1 MTAQPSAR
9 PLATA
14 STADTKTAL
23 STSSKVG
30 AQQSDSNQQSDSK
43 VQGHEDAHSQNT
55 VGNSMAVYTEVSQE
69 DLEPW
74 LTPYKLGTLVDFQ
87 GVSEGVENTNFRL
100 NIEQQGKTTAFFLTL
115 FERHTLEE
123 APYFIELLQH
133 LKLQGV
139 KVAAPLEDS
148 HGQSLRP
155 LKGKPAVL
163 MPCVEGHHPDP
174 ANIDQCRQV
183 GEYLAQLHLAGRDFS
198 LSKSNPRGHR
208 WWEQKGHELAAQ
220 LNVFDANLMLDEL
233 GYLQDHWPQPAIL
246 PYGVIHADLFKDNVF
261 FQGDKLTSAIDFYN
275 AGDDFWLFDLAI
287 CANDWCHRQDYLL
300 DKTRLKALL
309 DGYRVHRRLNELEAH
324 FWPLMLRAAAMRF
337 WCSRLEDLLLYQKQP
352 VVGLKPKNPDVMKHI
367 LIDRQ
372 RHNYS
377 L

>member
-14 STADTKTAL
+14 STPDTETTPSESPKTHDQHSEL
-23 STSSKVG
+23 
-30 AQQSDSNQQSDSK
+30 DSK
-43 VQGHEDAHSQNT
+43 QLDSKKSHEDAHSQNT
-55 VGNSMAVYTEVSQE
+55 VGNQMAVYTEVSQE

-74 LTPYKLGTLVDFQ
+74 LTPYNLGTLVGFQ

-100 NIEQQGKTTAFFLTL
+100 TIEQQGKTTPYFLTL

-123 APYFIELLQH
+123 VPYFIELLQH
-133 LKLQGV
+133 LKLQGL

-148 HGQSLRP
+148 EGRFLRP
-155 LKGKPAVL
+155 LKAKPAVL
-163 MPCVEGHHPDP
+163 MPCVEGNHPDTP
-174 ANIDQCRQV
+174 TPDQCRQV

-208 WWEQKGHELAAQ
+208 WWEHKGHELAPQ
-220 LNVFDANLMLDEL
+220 LNAFDANLMLDEL

-261 FQGDKLTSAIDFYN
+261 FHGDKLTSAIDFYN

-300 DKTRLKALL
+300 DKTRLQALL
-309 DGYRVHRRLNELEAH
+309 DGYRIHRRLTELEAH

-352 VVGLKPKNPDVMKHI
+352 VAGLKPKNPDVMKHV

-372 RHNYS
+372 RHNYP